1 MEGVYRVR
9 VGEFDHGVRYIGH
22 VYIYIE
28 EFQFFSISKENSS
41 KRENGRSC
49 IQANSAAGICGDI
62 IKDYFEKEK
71 REKKRKKQEKG
82 VCL

>member
-1 MEGVYRVR
+1 MRSTVWRASTGLGLVNSIMVSDIL
-9 VGEFDHGVRYIGH
+9 VTYI
-22 VYIYIE
+22 
-28 EFQFFSISKENSS
+28 FQFFSISKENSS